1 MPRSVLSA
9 RIDNE
14 LSDRLKAFYNKWGEL
29 SKAKKGQLSKD
40 DITALKEEYNGIVQ
54 DGLKIRDEVAAV
66 TGYKES
72 YQQSVSS
79 GAFEGMSQETGDE
92 MNGRLTGIQI
102 ATEGTYQ
109 VIQSI
114 DSKLGAIIGFS
125 DYKED
130 ASTVPEMP
138 IISHPINNS
147 DSILNANFAAMANST
162 SQMFLAYDEGRTI
175 LAQSL
180 MYLQSIDERQEKWHK
195 PMLQAFNRIGRIADK
210 VERL

>member
-1 MPRSVLSA
+1 
-9 RIDNE
+9 
-14 LSDRLKAFYNKWGEL
+14 
-29 SKAKKGQLSKD
+29 
-40 DITALKEEYNGIVQ
+40 
-54 DGLKIRDEVAAV
+54 
-66 TGYKES
+66 
-72 YQQSVSS
+72 
-79 GAFEGMSQETGDE
+79 MSQETGDE

-114 DSKLGAIIGFS
+114 DSKLGAIIGIS
-125 DYKED
+125 DNKED
-130 ASTVPEMP
+130 ASTVPELPSDSIIKENFAALANSISQMDSKEDASIVPELP

-147 DSILNANFAAMANST
+147 DSILNANFDALANST

>member
-1 MPRSVLSA
+1 
-9 RIDNE
+9 
-14 LSDRLKAFYNKWGEL
+14 
-29 SKAKKGQLSKD
+29 
-40 DITALKEEYNGIVQ
+40 
-54 DGLKIRDEVAAV
+54 
-66 TGYKES
+66 
-72 YQQSVSS
+72 
-79 GAFEGMSQETGDE
+79 

-130 ASTVPEMP
+130 SSTASELP

-162 SQMFLAYDEGRTI
+162 NQMFLAYDEGRTI